1 MFADLFAFLVATFLL
16 GPLQS
21 EVTARLETTEAGRQV
36 VAQVTRCAADAAPRL
51 VERAAAEPV
60 WAVTT
65 ALRAW
70 AGLVAPD
77 AVLRDAAPSCPAAM
91 DAARPFLTG
100 SAPRS

>member
-1 MFADLFAFLVATFLL
+1 MFADLLAFLVATFLL
-16 GPLQS
+16 GPLQA
-21 EVTARLETTEAGRQV
+21 EVTSRLEATQAGRQV

-60 WAVTT
+60 WAVAT

-70 AGLVAPD
+70 AGLVAPE

-91 DAARPFLTG
+91 DAARPFLAEG
-100 SAPRS
+100 AARS